1 MNPLDGFDPALPER
15 ILNNEIVLGGQTFVI
30 ATFLGNGMDKVA
42 YGLHERVG
50 GSITHVLKI
59 FRRKISEKRFRNWQ
73 ALEAKGKEA
82 ALEWNEI
89 NDHRVNGYKL
99 QVSFPASSYSI
110 VNGWSIELQEYVD
123 GLNLEQLTNGTHF
136 FSLFEAIEHNDLARV
151 LEEANRALEKRPFNP
166 QLLHVK
172 GHCLIKMNR
181 PDEGIE
187 YLERALASD
196 PAIAGLYS
204 ALASAKFSKG
214 EFSQAKLYARQAI
227 GTQDPDIEAFVTL
240 FNVEMATGN
249 IMNAVRTFTALKEA
263 ELPRDRLSL
272 MELQIKRGLEERKEI
287 GAALEKALSVEG
299 TPYSSEVLAAIRERF
314 PNHIVPWFFSGTL
327 ALSTNNLTD
336 AKMYFM
342 RAYSLDSFD
351 PENIFYLGYVSLI
364 SLSPN
369 DARQYLGEWK
379 DFVDR
384 LFVSIQRK
392 LQNSVNG
399 GLEVT
404 LEEGLFLASVENT
417 KRNCQSALAYYHGK
431 LNEEQKDH
439 MRDLQ
444 PVMQEI
450 ERFYRGFEHF
460 TVGESEL

>member
-1 MNPLDGFDPALPER
+1 
-15 ILNNEIVLGGQTFVI
+15 VI
-30 ATFLGNGMDKVA
+30 ATFLGNGVDKLA
-42 YGLHERVG
+42 YALRKRDG
-50 GSITHVLKI
+50 GNTTHVLKI

-82 ALEWNEI
+82 ALEWNKI
-89 NDHRVNGYKL
+89 NDRRINGYTVK
-99 QVSFPASSYSI
+99 VSFPASSYFI

-123 GLNLEQLTNGTHF
+123 GLDLDQLTNGTHF
-136 FSLFEAIEHNDLARV
+136 FSLFETIENNDLTKV
-151 LEEANRALEKRPFNP
+151 LEEANRALEKQPFNP

-181 PDEGIE
+181 LDEGIE

-204 ALASAKFSKG
+204 ALASAKFSRG
-214 EFSQAKLYARQAI
+214 EFSQAKLYARQAM
-227 GTQDPDIEAFVTL
+227 GSQDPDIEAFVTL

-249 IMNAVRTFTALKEA
+249 IMNAVRTFAALKETD
-263 ELPRDRLSL
+263 LPRDRLSL
-272 MELQIKRGLEERKEI
+272 MERQIKLGLEERKEI
-287 GAALEKALSVEG
+287 GAELEKALSSAEK
-299 TPYSSEVLAAIRERF
+299 PFSNEVLATVRERF

-336 AKMYFM
+336 AKMYFS

-351 PENIFYLGYVSLI
+351 PENIFYLGYVCLM

-369 DARQYLGEWK
+369 DAARYLGEWK

-384 LFVSIQRK
+384 LFGSIKCK
-392 LQNSVNG
+392 LENSLNG
-399 GLEVT
+399 GLNVT
-404 LEEGLFLASVENT
+404 LEEGLFLSSVEKI
-417 KRNCQSALAYYHGK
+417 KRNCQAALAYYHGK
-431 LNEEQKDH
+431 LNEEEKDC
-439 MRDLQ
+439 MRALQ

-450 ERFYRGFEHF
+450 ESFYRVIEHF
-460 TVGESEL
+460 TVGETEL